1 MTVRHGPCP
10 VGATRPDS
18 DHLEPATL
26 QRTPMRCQA
35 RPLRR
40 RRGSA
45 ALLHDAQ
52 NYPPRIRAGLWSRGV
67 TPLRSSLFRYLL
79 TVLLAFAATRVVA
92 TLGAALAVPPGG
104 SLLQSL
110 AATWDPRWYLDIA
123 KYGYDDADDLSDQLR
138 VDCSDTTR
146 AGCLR
151 TPDRYSNLAF
161 FPISQLS
168 SGP

>member
-1 MTVRHGPCP
+1 MFAGRDNSRGAAIQEVTQLWQEGYFGDSPAGPCP

-110 AATWDPRWYLDIA
+110 AGDI
-123 KYGYDDADDLSDQLR
+123 GSTLVSGHSEVR
-138 VDCSDTTR
+138 VR
-146 AGCLR
+146 RRRRPVRPVAG
-151 TPDRYSNLAF
+151 
-161 FPISQLS
+161 
-168 SGP
+168 